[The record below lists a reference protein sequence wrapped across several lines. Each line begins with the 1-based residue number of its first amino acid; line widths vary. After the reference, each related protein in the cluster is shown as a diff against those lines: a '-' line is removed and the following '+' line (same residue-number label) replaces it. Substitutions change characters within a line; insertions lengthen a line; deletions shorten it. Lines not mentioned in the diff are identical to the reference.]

1 MFDPDLPFRHAQA
14 LDTGMTPPEV
24 RRQFTRVLG
33 GIYISRR
40 AAHSPVSR
48 VQAALLAHPVHAVA
62 SHASAARLLGAP
74 NDLDPDEHVTV
85 REARD
90 RRQRLGIKCHVTS
103 LRRQDVRLM
112 GGLRVT
118 VPERTFLDLA
128 GTLPLIELVVLGD
141 WMVAQGHTTPGSL
154 VQFCRTTPARYAGR
168 AASAAEY
175 VRAGVDSPSE
185 SRLRMLLVL
194 AGLPEPTV
202 NFEIRDADGTVIVRI
217 DLVYEAVRLAVEYDG
232 RQHLE
237 SVRQWERDVE
247 RADFFGDRSWR
258 HLRITAQ
265 GLYRD
270 PESTVRRV
278 WTALHRLGY
287 PGLRPPS
294 DAWRRHFRP

>member
-1 MFDPDLPFRHAQA
+1 MFDPDLPFRHSRA

-24 RRQFTRVLG
+24 RRRFTRVLG
-33 GIYISRR
+33 GIYVSRS
-40 AAHSPVSR
+40 AVHSPATR
-48 VQAALLAHPVHAVA
+48 VQAALLAHPPHAVA

-85 REARD
+85 REPKD
-90 RRQRLGIKCHVTS
+90 RRQRLGVKCHVAS
-103 LRRQDVRLM
+103 LRRRDVRLM

-128 GTLPLIELVVLGD
+128 GTLPLVELVVLGD
-141 WMVAQGHTTPGSL
+141 WMVAHGHTTPTTL
-154 VQFCRTTPARYAGR
+154 VQFCRATPARYARR
-168 AASAAEY
+168 AAVAAEY

-194 AGLPEPTV
+194 AGLPEPRV
-202 NFEIRDADGTVIVRI
+202 NFEIRHEDGTLIVKI
-217 DLVYEAVRLAVEYDG
+217 DLVYETVRLAVEYDG

-247 RADFFGDRSWR
+247 RADFFSDWSWR
-258 HLRITAQ
+258 HLRVTAQ

-278 WTALHRLGY
+278 WTALHGLGY

-294 DAWRRHFRP
+294 DAWRRHFQP